1 MKDEARGGG
10 THARH
15 SPAMACGLM
24 MMVAVVVV
32 VGVSGYGHKTFDK
45 GRKRYCFNGERQ
57 VKEPRPSLHV

>member
-1 MKDEARGGG
+1 
-10 THARH
+10 
-15 SPAMACGLM
+15 M